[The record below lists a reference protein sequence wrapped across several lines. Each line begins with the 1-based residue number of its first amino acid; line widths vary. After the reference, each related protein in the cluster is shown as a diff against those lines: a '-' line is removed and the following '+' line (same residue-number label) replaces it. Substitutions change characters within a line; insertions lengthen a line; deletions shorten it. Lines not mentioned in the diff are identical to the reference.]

1 VNDPLQLVLLAGIG
15 IISGFLNV
23 LAGGGSTITLPMLI
37 FMGMDGT
44 LANGTNRVAILMQNI
59 SAVTSFH
66 TKAYSRFRQSSLF
79 ALCAVPG
86 AVAGA
91 LFAVQLS
98 DQAFQKI
105 LGVVMLGV
113 IISMILP
120 PAQGHGRQPSRPRQL
135 LIYPTMALIGFYG
148 GFIQVGVGFIFMAAL
163 YHLLKLDLVFVNMH
177 KVFIVLIYTIP
188 ALAVFAW
195 NGQVAWLPGAIL
207 GVGNAAGAWW
217 AAHVSIK
224 KGDKVI
230 RYVLVVAVLLMA
242 LKLFGLF

>member
-1 VNDPLQLVLLAGIG
+1 VNDPLHLLVLAGIG
-15 IISGFLNV
+15 TVAGFLNV

-59 SAVTSFH
+59 SAVTLFH

-79 ALCAVPG
+79 ALCAAPG
-86 AVAGA
+86 AIAGA
-91 LFAVQLS
+91 MFAVQLS
-98 DQAFQKI
+98 DQAFQRI

-113 IISMILP
+113 IISMVLP
-120 PAQGHGRQPSRPRQL
+120 SAKGHDREPSRLRRL
-135 LIYPTMALIGFYG
+135 LIYPAMVLIGFYG

-177 KVFIVLIYTIP
+177 KVFIVLVYTIP
-188 ALAVFAW
+188 ALAVFAM
-195 NGQVAWLPGAIL
+195 NGQVAWLPGVIL
-207 GVGNAAGAWW
+207 GTGNAAGAWW
-217 AAHVSIK
+217 AAHVSVK
-224 KGDKVI
+224 RGDSVI
-230 RYVLVVAVLLMA
+230 RYVLVAAIFLMA